1 MFLKNKLNI
10 VLIVLL
16 LSLIGV
22 GTFLGFKVL
31 GKPNVEVV
39 DFTSMSEEEIKTWA
53 SDNKLSEKIEFQ
65 YEYDNEIEEGNIIYQ
80 SIKAGETIDDKLIVI
95 ISKGPELF
103 EIPVSS
109 LTSKEEA
116 NKWFNDNSF
125 TNIKYEED
133 PDSELEAGKV
143 ISISP
148 LKAKLSDEI
157 TVKISSR
164 VVSSKVPNFKTM
176 SLNNIKNWSSENDVK
191 IEYEYVSS
199 TEKKDTVL
207 SQSIS
212 EGSSLDSAKTI
223 KLTLSNGD
231 NKKTATI
238 PGNLLG
244 MDPEK
249 FLKQL
254 KDLGFSNFVKDEKTY
269 FSATSKKG
277 MIFSYDD
284 GTFPLDQKINYAI
297 SEGKYE
303 YTKGDFDDKELTK
316 VNELIKEL
324 NARNAHITLKTNST
338 KTSEHAQGNVYGCT
352 SSFNHPNT
360 TITCSLAGEGSSSK
374 TAKIDEN
381 GYLGKTEKYFVD
393 ELTKLGFTNLKK
405 GDAVYSNKYS
415 INTICYYLPDGVQKL
430 DTQIV
435 YKLSLGKYS
444 FKESDYNGKTV
455 NDANSKISSENSKG
469 AGISLSYSNVE
480 TSEAKENTLYDC
492 KYSNSTISCKL
503 AKAPTA
509 PKEITISMDSDVMAE
524 SHSKGSYEST
534 YENINEYLTLAGF
547 TSITYKK
554 VEDSE
559 ESNGKIVSISIAGKE
574 TFARNTVFKANDPVI
589 VTINDK
595 K

>member
-1 MFLKNKLNI
+1 MNAN
-10 VLIVLL
+10 
-16 LSLIGV
+16 
-22 GTFLGFKVL
+22 
-31 GKPNVEVV
+31 
-39 DFTSMSEEEIKTWA
+39 
-53 SDNKLSEKIEFQ
+53 SDS
-65 YEYDNEIEEGNIIYQ
+65 DG
-80 SIKAGETIDDKLIVI
+80 
-95 ISKGPELF
+95 
-103 EIPVSS
+103 
-109 LTSKEEA
+109 
-116 NKWFNDNSF
+116 
-125 TNIKYEED
+125 EED
-133 PDSELEAGKV
+133 SDSDLESGKV

-269 FSATSKKG
+269 FSVTSKKG

-374 TAKIDEN
+374 TAKIDEY

-393 ELTKLGFTNLKK
+393 ELTKKGFTNLKK
-405 GDAVYSNKYS
+405 GDSIYSNNY
-415 INTICYYLPDGVQKL
+415 NEGTICYYLPDGVQKL

-444 FKESDYNGKTV
+444 FNAADYNGKTV

-480 TSEAKENTLYDC
+480 TSEQKENTLYDC
-492 KYSNSTISCKL
+492 SISGSKISCKL
-503 AKAPTA
+503 AAKPT
-509 PKEITISMDSDVMAE
+509 PVKEVEISLSAADFKKLYLRD
-524 SHSKGSYEST
+524 T
-534 YENINEYLTLAGF
+534 YEAAVADAKAYFSGAGF
-547 TSITYKK
+547 TNITIKDYH
-554 VEDSE
+554 DSE
-559 ESNGKIVSISIAGKE
+559 KSTGEIVSVSIGGNS
-574 TFARNTVFKANDPVI
+574 TFHENDVFKVTDSVVI
-589 VTINDK
+589 EICK
-595 K
+595 GS